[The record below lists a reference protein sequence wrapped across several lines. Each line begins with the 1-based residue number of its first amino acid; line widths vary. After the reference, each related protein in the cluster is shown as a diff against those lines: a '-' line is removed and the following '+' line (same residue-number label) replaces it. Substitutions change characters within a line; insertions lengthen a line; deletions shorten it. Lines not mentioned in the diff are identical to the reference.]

1 MSSSNVEEYLEAIYG
16 LEEEH
21 KPATTNEIAKRLKF
35 SAPSVTEMLQR
46 LGEDGYVLYE
56 PYKGVTLTDD
66 GRRLA
71 KKITRKHRLLEHF
84 LRNLLH
90 IRKSSVHQ
98 QACEMEHALSDEVEN
113 SLCKMLGHPD
123 TCPDGKP
130 IPICD
135 KDEKDCATCRPI
147 ADNAKLRSRSLVPLC
162 SLRPTQRAIV
172 RFVRGG
178 TMAVKRLNDL
188 GVSTGIQIELRNC
201 APLGGPVEI
210 IVRGSSLAIGH
221 GLAAKIYVEAC

>member
-46 LGEDGYVLYE
+46 LGRDGYAIYE

-66 GRRLA
+66 GRRVA

-84 LRNLLH
+84 LGKLLN
-90 IRKSSVHQ
+90 IRKSSIHQ
-98 QACEMEHALSDEVEN
+98 QACEMEHVLSDEAEN
-113 SLCKMLGHPD
+113 SLCKILGHPD

-135 KDEKDCATCRPI
+135 KDVNDCVTCEAT
-147 ADNAKLRSRSLVPLC
+147 AEDAKLRSKPLVPLC
-162 SLRPTQRAIV
+162 SLRPKQKAIV
-172 RFVRGG
+172 RFVRAG

-188 GVSTGIQIELRNC
+188 GVVTGTKIELRNC
-201 APLGGPVEI
+201 APLEGPVEI

>member
-1 MSSSNVEEYLEAIYG
+1 MSSSNVEEYLETIHG

-21 KPATTNEIAKRLKF
+21 KPATTSEIAKRLKI

-46 LGEDGYVLYE
+46 LAQDGYVLYE

-84 LRNLLH
+84 LHSLLG
-90 IRKSSVHQ
+90 IRTSHAHQ
-98 QACEMEHALSDEVEN
+98 QACEMEHALSDEAEN
-113 SLCKMLGHPD
+113 SLCKMLGHPE

-130 IPICD
+130 IPICESD
-135 KDEKDCATCRPI
+135 VKDCATCQQTSDSR
-147 ADNAKLRSRSLVPLC
+147 KLRSILLVPLC
-162 SLRPTQRAIV
+162 SLRPRQKAII
-172 RFVRGG
+172 RFIRGG
-178 TMAVKRLNDL
+178 RMAAQRLNDL
-188 GVSTGIQIELRNC
+188 GVTTGSQIELRNC

-210 IVRGSSLAIGH
+210 IVRGSNLAIGH
-221 GLAAKIYVEAC
+221 GLAEKIYVEVC